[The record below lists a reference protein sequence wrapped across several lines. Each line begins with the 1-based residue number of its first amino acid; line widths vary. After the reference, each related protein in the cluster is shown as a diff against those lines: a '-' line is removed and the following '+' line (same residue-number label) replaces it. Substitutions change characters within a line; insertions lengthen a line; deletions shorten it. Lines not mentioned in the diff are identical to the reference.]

1 MPQWVHA
8 AILIAAIL
16 IAIFSFWLSIASI
29 RTLGKQWTYVAR
41 VIEGH
46 RLITEGPYN
55 WVRNPIYLA
64 MFGSLVSTG
73 LVFSKWWAFFPAIV
87 IFLIGTQIRISREE
101 KLLSA
106 TFGQEWSDYTRNH
119 AMLRDAA
126 RPEKNHRHICV
137 VPRAQHSIVIDIHFA
152 QPRPKLRQQRR
163 HHHLSLFA

>member
-1 MPQWVHA
+1 MRGPACDQYLA
-8 AILIAAIL
+8 ARQAA
-16 IAIFSFWLSIASI
+16 ASTGRRYPSPSI

-106 TFGQEWSDYTRNH
+106 TFGQEWSDYTR
-119 AMLRDAA
+119 R
-126 RPEKNHRHICV
+126 
-137 VPRAQHSIVIDIHFA
+137 VPA
-152 QPRPKLRQQRR
+152 
-163 HHHLSLFA
+163 LFPGF